1 MKPPRRAIFLI
12 VPIAI
17 FLLPLAIYWADR
29 ATSSEEV
36 SRNVTVDG
44 IPVGGLTV
52 ADATLSVQARE
63 QALRQ
68 STGVFT
74 VNDATF
80 KLSPVAIEVS
90 VDTEQA
96 IADAMATRRDGNIFE
111 NFMSWIASFSSTE
124 DVPISIDMSNEA
136 IASHLEEWEEQ
147 AIPEP
152 AYEGA
157 VDVIDGVIVP
167 DYPRTG
173 QKIDGPAA
181 LSAIRSEMSSLDKL
195 GVDLP
200 VIVSTPTLTKE
211 DIDETVVLIE
221 RMIDSDVVLRSTE
234 VGFRTTITA
243 NQLSSAAASRLSPTG
258 DSLEV
263 YFDATRVLEILE
275 PRRGEYEL
283 LPINAR
289 FDIDLETD
297 EISVIP
303 GRSGTLLDVPALL
316 QELLDAALGD
326 GSGSFPVIVGAQPE
340 FTTEDAAALTSLE
353 RLSLF
358 TTDHPARQDRVINI
372 QQMARDVDGAVVLPG
387 DEWSINEHVGQ
398 RTETGGYVAAPA
410 IINGE
415 PYCCDHPANIGGGV
429 SQFGTTMFNAVFYAC
444 LEDVEHR
451 PHSLHFTRYPEG
463 LEATLGFP
471 GPDVRFR
478 NNTDSPVIIKT
489 AYTDTSITVAMYG
502 DNGGLEC
509 ASETSEREDIVE
521 FETKY
526 QADTEGTLRPGEEV
540 KERSGIDGFLV
551 RVTRVISH
559 PDGTVEREDPLVWR
573 YATLSELYTV
583 HACEVSG
590 EPVNCPSTLPSLVG
604 STWAGALET
613 LQAQGLL
620 AARIDTPVDDP
631 AQDGV
636 VIAQDPPS
644 GEWIDAGATI
654 TLTVGVYSGG
664 DDGD

>member
-1 MKPPRRAIFLI
+1 MKPPRRSIFLI

-17 FLLPLAIYWADR
+17 LLLPLAIYGADR
-29 ATSSEEV
+29 ATSTEEV
-36 SRNVTVDG
+36 ARNVTIDE

-52 ADATLSVQARE
+52 ADATLAVQARE

-74 VNDATF
+74 VNGSTF
-80 KLSPVAIEVS
+80 KLSPVAIDVTT
-90 VDTEQA
+90 DTDGA
-96 IADAMATRRDGNIFE
+96 IADAMAARRDGNVFE
-111 NFMSWIASFSSTE
+111 NFMSWIRSFSSTE
-124 DVPISIDMSNEA
+124 DVTLSVGMSDDAIDA
-136 IASHLEEWEEQ
+136 HLADWEEQ
-147 AIPEP
+147 AIPDA

-157 VDVIDGVIVP
+157 VDVVDGAVVP

-173 QKIDGPAA
+173 QTIDGSAA
-181 LSAIRSEMSSLDKL
+181 LSAIQAEMSSLDKA

-200 VIVSTPTLTKE
+200 VIVSTPALTGR
-211 DIDETVVLIE
+211 DIDDTVALIE
-221 RMIDSDVVLRSTE
+221 RMIDSEVVLRSTD
-234 VGFRTTITA
+234 VGFRTTFSA
-243 NQLSSAAASRLSPTG
+243 NQLASAAASRLSSSG

-263 YFDATRVLEILE
+263 YFDVTRVLEILE
-275 PRRGEYEL
+275 PRRGEYEFV
-283 LPINAR
+283 PIDAR
-289 FDIDLETD
+289 FDIDIETD

-303 GRSGTLLDVPALL
+303 GRSGTLLDVPSLL
-316 QELLDAALGD
+316 RELVDAALGD
-326 GSGSFPVIVGAQPE
+326 GSGTFPIIVGAEPE
-340 FTTEDAAALTSLE
+340 FTTEDAQALTSLE

-358 TTDHPARQDRVINI
+358 TTEHPARQDRVVNI
-372 QQMARDVDGAVVLPG
+372 QQMARDVDGVVVLPG
-387 DEWSINEHVGQ
+387 HEWSINEHVGQ
-398 RTETGGYVAAPA
+398 RTEANGYVAAPA

-471 GPDVRFR
+471 GPDVRFK
-478 NNTDSPVIIKT
+478 NDTDSPVIITT

-509 ASETSEREDIVE
+509 TSETSEREAIVE
-521 FETKY
+521 FETEY
-526 QADTEGTLRPGEEV
+526 TADTEDTLLPGQQV

-551 RVTRVISH
+551 RVTRVITH
-559 PDGTVEREDPLVWR
+559 PDGAVEREDPLVWR

-583 HACEVSG
+583 HRCETSG
-590 EPVNCPSTLPSLVG
+590 EPVNCPTTLPNLVG

-620 AARIDTPVDDP
+620 AARADSPVDDSS
-631 AQDGV
+631 QDGV

-644 GEWIDAGATI
+644 GEWVNAGATI

-664 DDGD
+664 DEG